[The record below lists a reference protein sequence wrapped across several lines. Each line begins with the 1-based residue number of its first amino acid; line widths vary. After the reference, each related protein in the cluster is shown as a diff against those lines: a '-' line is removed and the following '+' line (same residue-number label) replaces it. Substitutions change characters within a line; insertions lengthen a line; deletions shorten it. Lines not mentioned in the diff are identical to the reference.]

1 LQSTGGSSEDK
12 VRYVPHFEPA
22 AFLNLYK
29 RAQSRITFCLQDFP
43 GDHPPQTFHT
53 TSGSLAMLAAI
64 RRACIIRLVAAREES
79 VHSAP
84 HRQRLR
90 LGMITDDAELEA
102 AQKAQT
108 VLIALSPSTPSS
120 EAVVSQMRNAAQLAA
135 KAAEHNFSSEAEL
148 NNVRAEAG
156 LALIGVIGGL
166 EDGSLTEGALRR
178 GRDAVRAWIGKLVA
192 R

>member
-1 LQSTGGSSEDK
+1 MGCAKLNPPYNTGSLGNAEVYRLIPTCITAASTA
-12 VRYVPHFEPA
+12 PA
-22 AFLNLYK
+22 AWQYWP
-29 RAQSRITFCLQDFP
+29 R
-43 GDHPPQTFHT
+43 
-53 TSGSLAMLAAI
+53 SGGPASFALSLLGKKTYI
-64 RRACIIRLVAAREES
+64 RP
-79 VHSAP
+79 P

-90 LGMITDDAELEA
+90 PGMITDDAELEA
-102 AQKAQT
+102 AQKVQT

-166 EDGSLTEGALRR
+166 EDGSLTEGALYRA
-178 GRDAVRAWIGKLVA
+178 RDAVRAWIGKLVA

>member
-1 LQSTGGSSEDK
+1 
-12 VRYVPHFEPA
+12 
-22 AFLNLYK
+22 
-29 RAQSRITFCLQDFP
+29 
-43 GDHPPQTFHT
+43 
-53 TSGSLAMLAAI
+53 MLAAI
-64 RRACIIRLVAAREES
+64 RRACIIRRVAVREES
-79 VHSAP
+79 VQSAP

-102 AQKAQT
+102 AQKAHT
-108 VLIALSPSTPSS
+108 VPIALSPSTPSS

-166 EDGSLTEGALRR
+166 EDGSLTEGALYR

>member
-1 LQSTGGSSEDK
+1 MSSLGAALVSDLLHCLETD
-12 VRYVPHFEPA
+12 VR
-22 AFLNLYK
+22 
-29 RAQSRITFCLQDFP
+29 
-43 GDHPPQTFHT
+43 
-53 TSGSLAMLAAI
+53 AMLLAI
-64 RRACIIRLVAAREES
+64 RRACIIHPLADREGS

-166 EDGSLTEGALRR
+166 EDGSLTEGALYRA
-178 GRDAVRAWIGKLVA
+178 RDAVRAWICKLVA